1 MLTCYNDEIR
11 LPQNDL
17 VYVGFRLSAL
27 ETLCQME
34 TREELD
40 DSDVLGY
47 LAEVPFLEQVAPAVQ
62 VDLLADLWRRLRD
75 TALHEASLL
84 DAAVVFAAFRTAGR
98 VIRDEVSLARRWLKA
113 GPQQVQCELGSR
125 IHERLDNLFS
135 SFPSRS
141 NRAPSAAS

>member
-34 TREELD
+34 TCQEPD
-40 DSDVLGY
+40 DEDAFGY
-47 LAEVPFLEQVAPAVQ
+47 LAEVPFLAQVAPAVQ
-62 VDLLADLWRRLRD
+62 VDLLADVWRRHRD
-75 TALHEASLL
+75 AALHEASLL

-98 VIRDEVSLARRWLKA
+98 VISDELSLARSWLKA
-113 GPQQVQCELGSR
+113 GPQRVQC
-125 IHERLDNLFS
+125 
-135 SFPSRS
+135 
-141 NRAPSAAS
+141 